1 MDSILYTTDG
11 ERIKVTPSNGT
22 DFSLEELQGFVG
34 GYIEIIRLG
43 DNRLVIVNEEGKLL
57 GLPMNIFVTNIIQSA
72 GRQDIIVE
80 NVLICDLDKVK

>member
-11 ERIKVTPSNGT
+11 GRRKVTPSNGT

-43 DNRLVIVNEEGKLL
+43 DNRLVIVNEEGK
-57 GLPMNIFVTNIIQSA
+57 NIGSSKEHLCNKDYPVC
-72 GRQDIIVE
+72 R
-80 NVLICDLDKVK
+80 